1 MKLDLPL
8 GLGEERMLLR
18 PGAITY
24 RKKKKEN
31 ESLSQAPRVSG
42 EKNASE
48 TQEAGEKQSKK
59 GYYLQSSTHMRTRR
73 LFEAPVPLLMELR
86 LLMCVEF
93 LLRRLDKDS

>member
-1 MKLDLPL
+1 M
-8 GLGEERMLLR
+8 RQR
-18 PGAITY
+18 P
-24 RKKKKEN
+24 KK
-31 ESLSQAPRVSG
+31 R
-42 EKNASE
+42 
-48 TQEAGEKQSKK
+48 EKQSKK

>member
-1 MKLDLPL
+1 MRDPRSEKNK
-8 GLGEERMLLR
+8 
-18 PGAITY
+18 
-24 RKKKKEN
+24 KKKKEN
-31 ESLSQAPRVSG
+31 EPLSQAPRVSG

-59 GYYLQSSTHMRTRR
+59 GYYLQSSTHMRTRC